1 MLLFRSSVLHLML
14 PQFYE
19 RVDRWTHETVTI
31 LITRNTFPTL
41 CMCLFIFSYFLKW
54 KNKNIFHFL
63 QSYQKHKNIFIYSI
77 SLLSTFTFCY
87 FIYLLYLF
95 QNLVL
100 DNHLVELGTQDKEF
114 VLHVAS
120 RERRE
125 FFQLFPWSSIFTPSH
140 SCGKNYSCY
149 NTLHLESQQEV
160 THCLVSS
167 HGCGTSHRVREHDR
181 M

>member
-63 QSYQKHKNIFIYSI
+63 QSYQKHKTSLFTALVHFLHLLSVILFIYCTYSKTLCLTTI
-77 SLLSTFTFCY
+77 WWSWGRKTRSLFCM
-87 FIYLLYLF
+87 LPHG
-95 QNLVL
+95 N
-100 DNHLVELGTQDKEF
+100 EE
-114 VLHVAS
+114 S
-120 RERRE
+120 
-125 FFQLFPWSSIFTPSH
+125 FF
-140 SCGKNYSCY
+140 NYSLGVRY
-149 NTLHLESQQEV
+149 LPRVIRVGKITLATTLCTWSLNEKWHIA
-160 THCLVSS
+160 
-167 HGCGTSHRVREHDR
+167 
-181 M
+181 